1 MLVLSLSY
9 TSWEVMNSAVPS
21 LIGGEDN
28 YLLMHIKHRKLDSI
42 DDRNIK
48 LFENL
53 LEYNESKISKCLD
66 PVYSPI
72 SR

>member
-1 MLVLSLSY
+1 
-9 TSWEVMNSAVPS
+9 VPS

-53 LEYNESKISKCLD
+53 LEYNESKISKCPD